1 MKAKEIKDF
10 LDIKYHQFNDL
21 AFIENDPIS
30 IPHRYKSTGDI
41 EISGF
46 LAATFAWGQRPVII
60 KNANHLMVLMD
71 DAPDAFIR
79 GFSPKDLK
87 PFRNFTHRTFNGVDC
102 TTFLTA
108 LQMLLLQFK
117 CLENAFFDEKSAQNS
132 DLNVLISRFRSR
144 FLSFPHQTRTEKHLA
159 DPMSGSA
166 AKRINMFLRWMVRKD
181 EAGVDFG
188 IWNKIKMSQLMLPLD
203 VHSGRVARELGLL
216 KRKQND
222 WKAVEEV
229 TKALRRFDQNDPVKY
244 DFALFGMGVSEK
256 F

>member
-1 MKAKEIKDF
+1 LKAKEIKDL
-10 LDIKYHQFNDL
+10 LDIKYRQFNDL

-30 IPHRYKSTGDI
+30 IPHRYSSHADI

-46 LAATFAWGQRPVII
+46 LAATLAWGQRPVII
-60 KNANHLMVLMD
+60 KNATRLMTLMD

-79 GFSPKDLK
+79 GFTLKDLK
-87 PFRNFTHRTFNGVDC
+87 PFNNFTHRTFNGIDC
-102 TTFLTA
+102 TTFLKA
-108 LQMLLLQFK
+108 LQQLLLEFK
-117 CLENAFFDEKSAQNS
+117 CLESAFFDEKSAQNG

-144 FLSFPHQTRTEKHLA
+144 FLAFPHQIRTEKHIA

-166 AKRINMFLRWMVRKD
+166 AKRLNMFLRWMVRKD
-181 EAGVDFG
+181 SSGVDFG

-216 KRKQND
+216 KRKQDD
-222 WKAVEEV
+222 WKAVEEI
-229 TKALRRFDQNDPVKY
+229 TAALRLFDPDDPVKY
-244 DFALFGMGVSEK
+244 DFALFGMGVTEK

>member
-1 MKAKEIKDF
+1 MKAREIKDL

-30 IPHRYKSTGDI
+30 IPHRYKSLGDI

-46 LAATFAWGQRPVII
+46 LAATLAWGQRPVII
-60 KNANHLMVLMD
+60 KNANLLMELMD
-71 DAPDAFIR
+71 DSPDAFIR
-79 GFSPKDLK
+79 GFTAKDLK
-87 PFRNFTHRTFNGVDC
+87 PFRNFKHRTFNSIDC
-102 TTFLTA
+102 TTFLNA
-108 LQMLLLQFK
+108 LQKLLLQFNG
-117 CLENAFFDEKSAQNS
+117 LESAFFDEKSVKNN
-132 DLNVLISRFRSR
+132 DLNVLISRFRLR
-144 FLSFPHQTRTEKHLA
+144 FLSFPHQSRTEKHLA

-181 EAGVDFG
+181 AAGVDFG

-216 KRKQND
+216 KRNQND

-229 TKALRRFDQNDPVKY
+229 TTALRLFDQNDPVKY
-244 DFALFGMGVSEK
+244 DFAIFGMGVTEK